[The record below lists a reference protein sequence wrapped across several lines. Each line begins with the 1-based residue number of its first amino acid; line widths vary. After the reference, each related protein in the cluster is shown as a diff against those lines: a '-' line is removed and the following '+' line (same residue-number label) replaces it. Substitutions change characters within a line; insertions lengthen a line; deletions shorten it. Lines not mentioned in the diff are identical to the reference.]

1 MCALTF
7 FFVLPTFSLKGLC
20 DQCSRVK
27 LVSSLPLY
35 QLVVTEKSFHFRSQ
49 EKKFFVSNQRFL
61 KCFLAHVKG
70 FKRVRGNLKYFFL
83 RFRFQVH

>member
-1 MCALTF
+1 MRTDF
-7 FFVLPTFSLKGLC
+7 FFRSSYFFSKRAAW
-20 DQCSRVK
+20 CSRVK